1 MFLFK
6 LEKSVEN
13 SIASLS
19 VGKMIIFLFDLLF
32 KANKGTRDSLEVLKD
47 SKSIN

>member
-19 VGKMIIFLFDLLF
+19 VGKMIIFLFYLLF

-47 SKSIN
+47 SKFIN